1 MPEGQEMFG
10 RFDAMLRYLDE
21 GMDAYVQW
29 REAHGVTWPAAFR
42 KRMLANDA
50 DALRNYIQATPDH
63 FPLSFSSSMTMPV
76 LVFSGDDDELMAGS
90 QARRAA
96 AEIPDG
102 RYLEIADADH
112 PALYLD
118 SARAAPHVAAFF
130 HEKAAL
136 PLPSAR

>member
-21 GMDAYVQW
+21 GMDAYVRW
-29 REAHGVTWPAAFR
+29 REAHGVAWPAAFR
-42 KRMLANDA
+42 ARMLANDA
-50 DALRNYIQATPDH
+50 AALRAFLRATPDH
-63 FPLSFSSSMTMPV
+63 FPLEFADSMATPV

-90 QARRAA
+90 KARWAA
-96 AEIPDG
+96 AEIPNG